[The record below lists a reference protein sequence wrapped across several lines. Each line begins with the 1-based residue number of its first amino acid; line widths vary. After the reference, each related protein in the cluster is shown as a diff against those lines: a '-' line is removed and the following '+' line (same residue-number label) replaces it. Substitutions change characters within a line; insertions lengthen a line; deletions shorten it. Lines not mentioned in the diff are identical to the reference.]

1 MEIISGLNQ
10 KKRHLGEIEI
20 FPYLR
25 DHYLEGKV
33 ILPAV
38 ESLIVLNRVVKQ
50 NYPRTEI
57 NCLRNASFSRFLPIA
72 PGIERQPVIVEM
84 ENSGNGI
91 IAATLLTS
99 MKSKTGTISREIEH
113 TRVDFCVAETKEF
126 MTHHTHTVDKLKGE
140 CISVPSITIYR
151 ELISFGAAYRN
162 IVGDL
167 SVSSE
172 GALAYLSG
180 GNYEADED
188 LLGSPFPLDAAMHA
202 ACVWGQRFAG
212 IVSFPVGFEKRIIY
226 QKTKKREEY
235 LGRVVPVSRI
245 KDILIFDAWI
255 YKDNVMCEYIK
266 GLKMRDV
273 TRGRLRAPEWIKVNS
288 EK

>member
-10 KKRHLGEIEI
+10 KKRYFCDIEI
-20 FPYLR
+20 HSYLR

-38 ESLIVLNRVVKQ
+38 ESLIVLARAVKTSYPQ
-50 NYPRTEI
+50 TEVNYL
-57 NCLRNASFSRFLPIA
+57 NNAAFSRFLTITPD
-72 PGIERQPVIVEM
+72 IECQPVIVDM
-84 ENSGNGI
+84 DNSGNGI
-91 IAATLLTS
+91 IAAILLTS
-99 MKSKTGTISREIEH
+99 VKSKTGTISREVEH
-113 TRVDFCVAETKEF
+113 TRVEFCVADTKEYMKPHF
-126 MTHHTHTVDKLKGE
+126 HAVDKLKGE
-140 CISVPSITIYR
+140 CISIPSITVYR
-151 ELISFGAAYRN
+151 ELVPFGAAYRN
-162 IVGDL
+162 IIGDL

-172 GALAYLSG
+172 GALAYLFG
-180 GNYEADED
+180 GNYEADEY

-202 ACVWGQRFAG
+202 ACVWSQRFAG

-273 TRGRLRAPEWIKVNS
+273 TKGRMRPPDWIRT
-288 EK
+288 